1 MKSLSHRENA
11 AVNPVRVP
19 LVFQGG
25 GVLGTAFIGAIK
37 ALEELNILPSALAGA
52 SAGAIICALLAVG
65 YSADELLLLMKNKE
79 FCEFLDP
86 VCHIPGIRLLLFYLK
101 KGIYKGDHFYE
112 WLVDNLSIKMEESP
126 IFADIPI
133 PLFIT
138 ATDITRKKQFVAS
151 QSNSKVLPVADA
163 VRMSMSLPFLFV
175 PVKFGSS
182 EIVDGGVVNNYP
194 APLLRQITDKPI
206 LGFRLQS
213 GKQPSHSRGWF
224 DLAGRLMDSA
234 IGAAA
239 DYHQATVKNLYT
251 VHLPTL
257 GIGVT
262 DFGITK
268 AQKLSLY
275 QAGRHATLAFF
286 SSGKGR
292 EFLRRSQQ

>member
-1 MKSLSHRENA
+1 MRL
-11 AVNPVRVP
+11 PW
-19 LVFQGG
+19 
-25 GVLGTAFIGAIK
+25 

-86 VCHIPGIRLLLFYLK
+86 VCHIPVIRLLLFYLK

-151 QSNSKVLPVADA
+151 QSNSKVLPLADA

-175 PVKFGSS
+175 PVRFG
-182 EIVDGGVVNNYP
+182 Y
-194 APLLRQITDKPI
+194 
-206 LGFRLQS
+206 
-213 GKQPSHSRGWF
+213 
-224 DLAGRLMDSA
+224 
-234 IGAAA
+234 
-239 DYHQATVKNLYT
+239 
-251 VHLPTL
+251 
-257 GIGVT
+257 
-262 DFGITK
+262 
-268 AQKLSLY
+268 
-275 QAGRHATLAFF
+275 
-286 SSGKGR
+286 
-292 EFLRRSQQ
+292 